1 MCDSGRHATAIRAR
15 SFAPEALKLWSTEHG
30 ARSTEPGSR
39 EAGKPSQAKPS
50 QSRSTG
56 RVGRG
61 WPAAATGGCPAGYLR
76 VLLPHPA
83 AGHPWP
89 ALDIPLRPRRAPK
102 RRRVSG
108 RDQRRS
114 ASDRRAGGFR
124 PAAFTVAAAMAPLPA
139 LRPYRAC
146 RPHAGTAERTTR
158 VCQQA
163 TAAQPLSM
171 FGTGECPGPSRA
183 SGCAPSLPGAPS
195 LQPGAPNSG
204 SVRGACH
211 PPPPSPRSG

>member
-30 ARSTEPGSR
+30 ARSR
-39 EAGKPSQAKPS
+39 EAGKLGSQAKPS

-108 RDQRRS
+108 RDQWRRT
-114 ASDRRAGGFR
+114 R
-124 PAAFTVAAAMAPLPA
+124 PTCRGLPA
-139 LRPYRAC
+139 CRLYRRC
-146 RPHAGTAERTTR
+146 RHGAVAGVEAVSRLPTSCRNCRTHDAGMSAGNAGTTAFDVRT
-158 VCQQA
+158 
-163 TAAQPLSM
+163 
-171 FGTGECPGPSRA
+171 GTGECPGPSRA